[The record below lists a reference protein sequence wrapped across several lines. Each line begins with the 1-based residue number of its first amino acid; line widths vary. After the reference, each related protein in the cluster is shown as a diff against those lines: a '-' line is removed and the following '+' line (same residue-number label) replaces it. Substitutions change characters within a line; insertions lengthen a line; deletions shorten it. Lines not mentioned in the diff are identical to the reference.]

1 MNYAIRKATLDDIQ
15 SLINL
20 RVALLKEV
28 GELYSQKE
36 EDSFRLATKQYL
48 QTEMQT
54 KQFVAYVVEV
64 NGTVVSISGITFFRR
79 PPYIENLEG
88 KEAYILN
95 MYTLPQHRGHGMAK
109 QLLHHCIEECKKNDV
124 KRIWLHSSA
133 DGEPLYKK

>member
-1 MNYAIRKATLDDIQ
+1 MNYTIRKATLDDIQ

-36 EDSFRLATKQYL
+36 EDPFRLATKQYL

-64 NGTVVSISGITFFRR
+64 NGTVVSISGITFSAVH
-79 PPYIENLEG
+79 P
-88 KEAYILN
+88 ILK
-95 MYTLPQHRGHGMAK
+95 T
-109 QLLHHCIEECKKNDV
+109 
-124 KRIWLHSSA
+124 
-133 DGEPLYKK
+133 